1 VFAWYLTICVTWPDQ
16 LEVIRTFI
24 IYCDTVVDN
33 KPLKIIDDD
42 ADNDDIDDND
52 NHSTSCVILFME

>member
-1 VFAWYLTICVTWPDQ
+1 MLPDNLCNLTWSTGGDQNVHNLCVA
-16 LEVIRTFI
+16 
-24 IYCDTVVDN
+24 VVDN

>member
-1 VFAWYLTICVTWPDQ
+1 MLPDNLCNLTWSTGGDQNIHNLLCVA
-16 LEVIRTFI
+16 
-24 IYCDTVVDN
+24 VVDN

-42 ADNDDIDDND
+42 ADNDGIDDND